1 MKNSLITSQILRHK
15 ISTKFPPLHYARGK
29 QIRRC
34 VEETYEFADEIIFQI
49 ITSDK
54 PSFVGRFGASEAR
67 MLGCY
72 FDTYRGH
79 SLLDPISTSFSVLSY
94 NKRLK
99 QLAVGAGVYPP
110 TLNTG
115 KMFSLEY
122 IKALQGADV
131 LACWG
136 EAFTSIEHQAH
147 KISNAKIVHHHATS
161 PWVEPYVNSAS
172 SKTVWASALSGK
184 KVAIVS
190 GFSET
195 FAKQHVIINKVFE
208 DVNYPSFDPVFIKA
222 PLTQGGIADGR
233 SWMWHLEKTK
243 EDIRESDFDVL
254 LVSAGGYSFPL
265 AAHAKEIGKI
275 GINCGGELQ
284 LFFGV
289 IGKRWENYEKVN
301 RFKNQYWVRP
311 SESERPANW
320 REIENGCYW

>member
-1 MKNSLITSQILRHK
+1 MKTNLITSQNFRHK
-15 ISTKFPPLHYARGK
+15 ISTKFPPLHYMRGR
-29 QIRRC
+29 QIRKY
-34 VEETYEFADEIIFQI
+34 VEETYEIADDIIFEVI
-49 ITSDK
+49 KGDN

-67 MLGCY
+67 VLGCY

-99 QLAVGAGVYPP
+99 QLASGAGVYPP
-110 TLNTG
+110 TFNTG
-115 KMFSLEY
+115 KVFSLEY
-122 IKALQGADV
+122 LQALGQADV

-161 PWVEPYVNSAS
+161 PWVEPYVNSDL
-172 SKTVWASALSGK
+172 SKKSWASALEGK
-184 KVAIVS
+184 RVAIVS
-190 GFSET
+190 GFSDT
-195 FAKQHVIINKVFE
+195 FTKQHKIIKKVFE
-208 DVNYPSFDPVFIKA
+208 RVDYPSFDPVFIKA
-222 PLTQGGIADGR
+222 PLTQGGVGDGR
-233 SWMWHLEKTK
+233 NWKWHLETTK
-243 EDIRESDFDVL
+243 EAIEEKEFDVL

-265 AAHAKEIGKI
+265 AAHAKKIGKI

-289 IGKRWENYEKVN
+289 IGKRWENSEKVLKYQN
-301 RFKNQYWVRP
+301 KFWVRP

>member
-1 MKNSLITSQILRHK
+1 MKNNLITSQNLRHK
-15 ISTKFPPLHYARGK
+15 ISTRFPPLHYVRGK
-29 QIRRC
+29 QIRNY
-34 VEETYEFADEIIFQI
+34 VEETYEIADNIIFEVI
-49 ITSDK
+49 MNDK

-67 MLGCY
+67 ALGC
-72 FDTYRGH
+72 FLDTYRGH
-79 SLLDPISTSFSVLSY
+79 SLLDPLSTSFSVLSY
-94 NKRLK
+94 SKRLK

-110 TLNTG
+110 TFDTG
-115 KMFSLEY
+115 KVFSLEY
-122 IKALQGADV
+122 LKAIEQADV

-161 PWVEPYVNSAS
+161 PWVEPYINSDL
-172 SKTVWASALSGK
+172 SKKSWATALEGK

-195 FAKQHVIINKVFE
+195 FAKQHKIIKKVF
-208 DVNYPSFDPVFIKA
+208 DSANYPSFDPVFIKA
-222 PLTQGGIADGR
+222 PLTQGGVDDGR
-233 SWMWHLEKTK
+233 NWKWHLEKTK
-243 EDIRESDFDVL
+243 EIIRESNFDVL

-289 IGKRWENYEKVN
+289 IGKRWENSNKVN
-301 RFKNQYWVRP
+301 KFRNEYWVRP
-311 SESERPANW
+311 SEAERPANW

>member
-1 MKNSLITSQILRHK
+1 MKNNLITSQNLRHK
-15 ISTKFPPLHYARGK
+15 ISTKFPPLHYVRGK
-29 QIRRC
+29 QIRKY
-34 VEETYEFADEIIFQI
+34 VEETYEIADEIIFEI
-49 ITSDK
+49 INSDN

-67 MLGCY
+67 VLGCY

-79 SLLDPISTSFSVLSY
+79 SLFDPISTSYSVLSY

-99 QLAVGAGVYPP
+99 QLEEGAGVYPP
-110 TLNTG
+110 TLNSG
-115 KMFSLEY
+115 KIFSHEY
-122 IKALQGADV
+122 LKALEQANV

-136 EAFTSIEHQAH
+136 EAFTSFEHHAH

-161 PWVEPYVNSAS
+161 PWVEPYVNSDS
-172 SKTVWASALSGK
+172 SKKPWASALEGK
-184 KVAIVS
+184 RVAIVS

-195 FAKQHVIINKVFE
+195 FAQQHKVIKKVFR
-208 DVNYPSFDPVFIKA
+208 DVNYPRFDPVFIKA
-222 PLTQGGIADGR
+222 PLTQGGVADGKD
-233 SWMWHLEKTK
+233 WKWHLEKTK
-243 EDIRESDFDVL
+243 ESIGENNFDVL

-265 AAHAKEIGKI
+265 AAYAKEIGKI

-289 IGKRWENYEKVN
+289 IGKRWEHMEKVTKYQN
-301 RFKNQYWVRP
+301 EYWVRP

>member
-1 MKNSLITSQILRHK
+1 MKNNLITSQNFRHK
-15 ISTKFPPLHYARGK
+15 ISTRFPPLHYVRGK
-29 QIRRC
+29 QIRKK
-34 VEETYEFADEIIFQI
+34 VEETYEVADNIIFELI
-49 ITSDK
+49 KNDK

-67 MLGCY
+67 VLGCY
-72 FDTYRGH
+72 LDIYRGY
-79 SLLDPISTSFSVLSY
+79 SLFDPLSTLFSVLSY

-110 TLNTG
+110 TLDTG
-115 KMFSLEY
+115 KVFSLEY
-122 IKALQGADV
+122 LKALEQADV

-161 PWVEPYVNSAS
+161 PWVEPYVNSDS
-172 SKTVWASALSGK
+172 STKSWATALEGK

-195 FAKQHVIINKVFE
+195 FAKQHKIIKKVF
-208 DVNYPSFDPVFIKA
+208 DGVNYPSFDPVFIKA
-222 PLTQGGIADGR
+222 PLTQGGVDDGKD
-233 SWMWHLEKTK
+233 WKWHLEKTK
-243 EDIRESDFDVL
+243 DAIRKNNFDVL

-265 AAHAKEIGKI
+265 AAYAKEIGKI

-289 IGKRWENYEKVN
+289 IGKRWENSSKVSRYRN
-301 RFKNQYWVRP
+301 EYWVRP
-311 SESERPANW
+311 SEAERPSNW
-320 REIENGCYW
+320 REIEDGCYW